1 MVLFNA
7 STSPEPSV
15 PGKLKYLASYKQGS
29 PQKEQ
34 YMPEYPFCKI
44 PDPELQWWDKPC
56 NLYAGQETISTK

>member
-15 PGKLKYLASYKQGS
+15 HEKYLASYKQGS
-29 PQKEQ
+29 SKKEQ
-34 YMPEYPFCKI
+34 YMPEYAFCKI

-56 NLYAGQETISTK
+56 NLHVGQKSIGTK

>member
-44 PDPELQWWDKPC
+44 PDPELQ
-56 NLYAGQETISTK
+56 